1 MTDTTLTDSDAEP
14 EPEDADAPR
23 PGRSAFRRNAEWVV
37 IVAVAILSA
46 LLVKTTLI
54 EAFYIP
60 SGSMEPTL
68 KTGDRV
74 LVNKVSYRLHDIH
87 RGDVVVFKR
96 PPGVAGEANIKDF
109 IKRVIGL
116 PGDTVETRGDVVYVN
131 GKRLKE
137 SYLPAGTRTVPS
149 IDLKKIPAHHLW
161 VMGDNRTNSSDS
173 RFFGPIEEKSV
184 IGRAFVQLWPPTSFE
199 TL

>member
-1 MTDTTLTDSDAEP
+1 MTDTALTDP
-14 EPEDADAPR
+14 EPDPVAPKR
-23 PGRSAFRRNAEWVV
+23 KARSSAFRRNLEWVV
-37 IVAVAILSA
+37 IVGVAILSA
-46 LLVKTTLI
+46 LVVKTYLI

-68 KTGDRV
+68 QTGDRV
-74 LVNKVSYRLHDIH
+74 LVNKLSYRLHAVH

-96 PPGVAGEANIKDF
+96 PPGVAGDANIKDF

-116 PGDTVETRGDVVYVN
+116 PGDTVETRGEAVFVN

-137 SYLPAGTRTVPS
+137 PYLPSATRTVPS
-149 IDLKKIPAHHLW
+149 IELKTIPAHHFW

-173 RFFGPIEEKSV
+173 RFFGPIEEKTI
-184 IGRAFVQLWPPTSFE
+184 IGRAFVQVWPVTRFE
-199 TL
+199 LL